1 MSWEDVYNVLRR
13 VGGKV
18 EMAGAEEIK
27 AATAKGPGDTETQ
40 LRIAENAYRRDI
52 EKLKG
57 KEASDGQNRWH
68 FA

>member
-18 EMAGAEEIK
+18 EMAGAEELK
-27 AATAKGPGDTETQ
+27 AATAQGLGDAETQ
-40 LRIAENAYRRDI
+40 MRIAQNAYRRDI

-57 KEASDGQNRWH
+57 KEASNGQNRWH